1 MDSAAGGTQAPH
13 RARLLVASMLS
24 TFTFIRVMMWIS
36 PDADFNLA
44 GYNIHHLYTG
54 LLLIVGGGVPL
65 ILWSHRSRAT
75 DLACLTF
82 GCGLSLA
89 LDEWVYLIVT
99 DGSNA
104 AYLLP
109 ASFWGGALLV
119 SLACLYTA
127 TLASL
132 RRTR

>member
-1 MDSAAGGTQAPH
+1 
-13 RARLLVASMLS
+13 MLC
-24 TFTFIRVMMWIS
+24 TFVVIRVMMGIS

-54 LLLIVGGGVPL
+54 LLLVVGSGVPL

-75 DLACLTF
+75 DLACLIF

-99 DGSNA
+99 DGSND

-109 ASFWGGALLV
+109 ISFWGGAFLV
-119 SLACLYTA
+119 SMACLYTA
-127 TLASL
+127 ALANL
-132 RRTR
+132 RRGRSRSARGSDETPA